1 MSSQTDTLPA
11 APASIGSTHPRL
23 LKLADLLFGTDPR
36 LRVRVRLCFL
46 ALCMYGVWVG
56 VMIAGLRSDLIVSRP
71 LGLATIALE
80 LAAMLAFYPLVRS
93 GRTAHLPDPALVLP
107 QIALAYVACAMNYVA
122 QPDSRGALLQVMC
135 LAQVFGLLSLTPRE
149 VSLGGL
155 TAVLSLVA
163 AWIGGVLWAP
173 EPAFNPSVEALHM
186 ATAAFILTLLTA
198 MSHRYSLVRSE
209 VRTQKRTLADAVER
223 IEHIVSHDTLTGLY
237 NRHHMVQ
244 ALERELARLDRS
256 GHNFAVV
263 IVDLDHFKQINDQHG
278 HQVGDEVLESF
289 AAITQEVLRDTDI
302 VGRWGGEEFLLLM
315 PDTNPAERAMVGL
328 NRLRSTLED
337 TIVSCARPGL
347 RIRYSAGIAIPCKGE
362 TVDGVLER
370 ADHALYRAKKQG
382 RDRFTVAD

>member
-1 MSSQTDTLPA
+1 MSTQTDTLPQA
-11 APASIGSTHPRL
+11 TASARPLHPRL
-23 LKLADLLFGTDPR
+23 LQLADLLFGTDPR

-46 ALCMYGVWVG
+46 ALCMYGVWIG
-56 VMIAGLRSDLIVSRP
+56 VMIAGLHSGLIVSRP

-80 LAAMLAFYPLVRS
+80 VVAMLAFYPLVRS
-93 GRTAHLPDPALVLP
+93 GRTAHLADPALVLH

-163 AWIGGVLWAP
+163 AWIGGTLWAP
-173 EPAFNPSVEALHM
+173 ASSFDPSIEALHM

-209 VRTQKRTLADAVER
+209 VRAQKKTLADAVER
-223 IEHIVSHDTLTGLY
+223 VEHIVSHDTLTGLY

-256 GHNFAVV
+256 GHQFAVV
-263 IVDLDHFKQINDQHG
+263 IVDLDHFKQVNDQHG

-289 AAITQEVLRDTDI
+289 AAITEEVLRDTDI

-328 NRLRSTLED
+328 NRLRITLED

-347 RIRYSAGIAIPCKGE
+347 RVRFSAGIAVPREGD
-362 TVDGVLER
+362 TVDGLLER